1 LAIAVG
7 PAYELSCREQVGG
20 PLLDSLSVEFNKH
33 AFKRLGEYKFDY
45 GLAGASED
53 TTVHHI

>member
-1 LAIAVG
+1 
-7 PAYELSCREQVGG
+7 
-20 PLLDSLSVEFNKH
+20 LLDSLSVEFNKH